1 MLIKLQFYGFINN
14 NIEIININNIQY
26 RVFVYCM
33 ILVYCIRLV
42 CTNITNRKPYI
53 VCLLLLLFIEIFMSP

>member
-42 CTNITNRKPYI
+42 CINITNRKPYI

>member
-33 ILVYCIRLV
+33 ILVYIYGSCIRMV
-42 CTNITNRKPYI
+42 CIYM
-53 VCLLLLLFIEIFMSP
+53 VVVLDWYV